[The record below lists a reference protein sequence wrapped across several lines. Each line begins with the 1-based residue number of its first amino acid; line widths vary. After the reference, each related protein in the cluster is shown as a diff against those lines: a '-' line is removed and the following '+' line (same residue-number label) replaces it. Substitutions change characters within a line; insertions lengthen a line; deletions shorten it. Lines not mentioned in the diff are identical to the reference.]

1 MDLNG
6 GLWTNLYLGRGP
18 FLPVQNKYL
27 TMDVTGKLLHSQ
39 ASLPDGRRYAT
50 LQQGTS
56 LHPLWWIQW
65 PCWPGTENNWRYRFH
80 IFLAYVCGN
89 IPTKY
94 GLIWYNTSNLG
105 SWNSHWWIDQGEK
118 QCKMC
123 QNPSCMGRKHPTD
136 AQLPW
141 QSNKKWLENHLPRAN
156 LPQLGS
162 QVLLNLATYQE
173 SRFSHG
179 PINGE
184 PKDISIF
191 V

>member
-105 SWNSHWWIDQGEK
+105 SWNGHWFNGEK
-118 QCKMC
+118 RIYQPYGHLFCVFFRWFFWQNICRIDFGYGLEMVQYDQPPEKKMI
-123 QNPSCMGRKHPTD
+123 GWKTWD
-136 AQLPW
+136 
-141 QSNKKWLENHLPRAN
+141 
-156 LPQLGS
+156 G
-162 QVLLNLATYQE
+162 
-173 SRFSHG
+173 
-179 PINGE
+179 
-184 PKDISIF
+184 
-191 V
+191 